1 MKLSRGTTPR
11 SVSKNIA
18 KLRSIGVKED
28 KAIAIAKEKKRKNE
42 KKKDFVCGTCCTDGC
57 RSDSRLQQQ
66 TRAVNCTPG
75 TSKPIN
81 TPQP

>member
-42 KKKDFVCGTCCTDGC
+42 KKK
-57 RSDSRLQQQ
+57 
-66 TRAVNCTPG
+66 
-75 TSKPIN
+75 
-81 TPQP
+81 